1 MLVLLGAG
9 AAHAGSWRDLW
20 WTHDQ
25 QGQKLL
31 AANQPAAAAKVFD
44 DSRRRAYAQL
54 EAGHYAEAAKDL
66 EPYKDADSQYNRGN
80 ALAHTGRLKEALA
93 AYDAALAAAPG
104 NRDVIKNRDLVKR
117 ALEKQRRTGQSQK
130 PSGSG
135 ASSADDKGGGKDA
148 GGKAGANANDGGAG
162 VSSSGQQSAAQ
173 QSGSRDS
180 GGSNTASGRGDSRS
194 ANAGDEHREYGANS
208 AGNRRG
214 ESGRP
219 NAGEERRKSGSTNPA
234 DRSTQTSQARN
245 EQHPGAADN
254 SAQQGQLAATAS
266 SAAQSTDHAS
276 PAAAQGQTSDTN
288 RDAVRNEVARTLQ
301 NPHAKAPTS
310 APPQQPPSEQA
321 LALDQWLRTIPDDS
335 GELLQRKFMI
345 EHLMKQRGN
354 EP

>member
-104 NRDVIKNRDLVKR
+104 NRDVIKNRDLVKQ
-117 ALEKQRRTGQSQK
+117 ALEQQSRTGQPQK

-135 ASSADDKGGGKDA
+135 AKSTDKQGGGKDA
-148 GGKAGANANDGGAG
+148 GGKADAKQDGGTG
-162 VSSSGQQSAAQ
+162 G
-173 QSGSRDS
+173 SGSESRRLHRLRWS
-180 GGSNTASGRGDSRS
+180 GDSRRG
-194 ANAGDEHREYGANS
+194 NAED
-208 AGNRRG
+208 
-214 ESGRP
+214 
-219 NAGEERRKSGSTNPA
+219 GSTQA
-234 DRSTQTSQARN
+234 SQARN
-245 EQHPGAADN
+245 NQQPGAAGK
-254 SAQQGQLAATAS
+254 SAQQGQSAAKAAAAAQAADRGS
-266 SAAQSTDHAS
+266 RSAAQAPEPAQGKAVGSHN
-276 PAAAQGQTSDTN
+276 PAADPHSQTSLADPATGRAGPTSDSN
-288 RDAVRNEVARTLQ
+288 RDAIRNEVTSSLQ
-301 NPHAKAPTS
+301 KQHTS
-310 APPQQPPSEQA
+310 ASTNAARQQPPSEQA